1 MFRTAASFFAVFL
14 VLLATSCD
22 FNAAND
28 AVDQFQVIVEVPP
41 ISTVVNLQ
49 VLDASTGDPVS
60 RDVQVIFDG
69 QGAPEVID
77 VYSDPLSE
85 LLIGS
90 GFASFG
96 IDSTRSPSSER
107 PVQLTLF
114 AQADGYSATSIPV
127 RIAQEGSIRQVL
139 QLMPSNPERT
149 VSGRSGDRKTG
160 SMSEEGKT
168 SSAVAAG
175 TAKARNSSNA
185 EATASIPAGTA
196 LQTASGTSLQGN
208 ITVDL
213 SAFGNSADAQKLLPT
228 GARTDEDGR
237 RRRIRGAVRFEVQDD
252 DGRVARQFGV
262 SGSDTTTITADLSS
276 IEARNGTPTVTLV
289 NPETGTSQ
297 TYTLSES
304 STPGA
309 SSKQQGTA
317 TLQFVDSEVT
327 VRSARGTATV
337 DPGEV
342 GGVFFAVLGVDPSG
356 TNTCAPEGSL
366 QIAPN
371 GHEGTVGLH
380 ISERGFSLDTNV
392 SIPDPNSTFTVSAT
406 SLFEGDIPRL
416 GDVTLTVTAPD
427 GQESATT
434 VNLCSG
440 TYDVTLSEPA
450 SERIDAT
457 IRVRPDC
464 PKGQNIPLSP
474 PLDGYTVSY
483 RPSGSSGDFKTIPKE
498 NVDLNLTDEEPKTLE
513 SAEVSMPNVLP
524 DTEYEFNGT
533 YGGQSSSRMVTTPAE
548 DGGEVTVTDQRLRE
562 ECK

>member
-1 MFRTAASFFAVFL
+1 MLRTAASFFAVLL
-14 VLLATSCD
+14 VLFSTSCD

-41 ISTVVNLQ
+41 ITTVVNLQ
-49 VLDASTGDPVS
+49 ALDGSTGDPIS
-60 RDVQVIFDG
+60 RDVQVTFDG

-96 IDSTRSPSSER
+96 IDSTRSPSSTR
-107 PVQLTLF
+107 PVQLTLH
-114 AQADGYSATSIPV
+114 AQADGYSTTSIPL

-160 SMSEEGKT
+160 SIGEEGKT
-168 SSAVAAG
+168 SGAVTAG
-175 TAKARNSSNA
+175 TAKARNGSNA

-196 LQTASGTSLQGN
+196 LQTASGASLQGD

-228 GARTDEDGR
+228 GARTVEDGR
-237 RRRIRGAVRFEVQDD
+237 RRRIRGAVRFQVQDD
-252 DGRVARQFGV
+252 DGRMARQFGV
-262 SGSDTTTITADLSS
+262 SGSDTTTITADLPS
-276 IEARNGTPTVTLV
+276 IEASNGTPTVTLV
-289 NPETGTSQ
+289 NPTTGTSQ
-297 TYTLSES
+297 SYTLSKS
-304 STPGA
+304 SPGA
-309 SSKQQGTA
+309 SSKQQGT
-317 TLQFVDSEVT
+317 TDTQYVDSKVT
-327 VRSARGTATV
+327 VRSAEGTVTV

-342 GGVFFAVLGVDPSG
+342 GGGFFAVMGVDPSG
-356 TNTCAPEGSL
+356 TSTCAPESSL
-366 QIAPN
+366 QIDPN

-392 SIPDPNSTFTVSAT
+392 SIPDPNSTFTVSTT
-406 SLFEGDIPRL
+406 SLFGGDIPRL
-416 GDVTLTVTAPD
+416 GGMTLSVSAPN
-427 GQESATT
+427 GQKATTT

-440 TYDVTLSEPA
+440 TNAVTLSEPA

-457 IRVRPDC
+457 IRVLPDC
-464 PKGQNIPLSP
+464 PKGQNIPLTP

-483 RPSGSSGDFKTIPKE
+483 RLSGSSEPFKTISKE

-524 DTEYEFNGT
+524 DTEHKFVGT
-533 YGGQSSSRMVTTPAE
+533 YGGQSSSRTVITPAE
-548 DGGEVTVTDQRLRE
+548 DGGEVTVTDQRLRK